1 MKRKF
6 LPFLGIAVGA
16 LFLSSCGMLPSRGL
30 KPGKLPRGGAA
41 IGAEELAERFF
52 DSIDEISL
60 ANHLHGS
67 LNLEEMNYYVYET
80 VENSQAKQT
89 GETSV
94 SASGKVEYG
103 MNNILSSNADDVTG
117 YVKASGVNFKYDAK
131 AEMTDKTTEKTES
144 EEMNYNYSKMALEA
158 YLNKGDAYINVE
170 NESLKSLIIDLSYPD
185 ATDEQ
190 KETYK
195 NSFPGKILVE
205 EVLASGGSGV
215 SSDVTFDFEFTE
227 EDKLVVVQ
235 ALESVKEIFGDSISY
250 LAYGEKGYGVAF
262 SLSQDKIY
270 NSIYNSMLEEAG
282 RTEDSLTEEE
292 KEYFEKMK
300 KEFYDMYKFNSLK
313 TSIYYDVDNKKV
325 ESAVDVNIEIN
336 SKSSYSDVESTS
348 KVKVAVKASSS
359 TSFVEKEI
367 NFPSDLNSYI
377 PVQE

>member
-89 GETSV
+89 GETSIF
-94 SASGKVEYG
+94 ASGKVEYG
-103 MNNILSSNADDVTG
+103 MNNILSSNVDDVTG

-185 ATDEQ
+185 ARTSS
-190 KETYK
+190 TRI
-195 NSFPGKILVE
+195 FPGKLFLYVSFCSS
-205 EVLASGGSGV
+205 VASG
-215 SSDVTFDFEFTE
+215 
-227 EDKLVVVQ
+227 
-235 ALESVKEIFGDSISY
+235 
-250 LAYGEKGYGVAF
+250 
-262 SLSQDKIY
+262 
-270 NSIYNSMLEEAG
+270 
-282 RTEDSLTEEE
+282 
-292 KEYFEKMK
+292 
-300 KEFYDMYKFNSLK
+300 
-313 TSIYYDVDNKKV
+313 
-325 ESAVDVNIEIN
+325 
-336 SKSSYSDVESTS
+336 
-348 KVKVAVKASSS
+348 
-359 TSFVEKEI
+359 
-367 NFPSDLNSYI
+367 
-377 PVQE
+377 